1 MNEKA
6 LEDLIVNWLTNHN
19 QYELGD
25 ISQYDTHYALDT
37 GRLETFLKLTQ
48 PAEVEK
54 SGIFHSPVNR
64 RKFLERLRDEITKR
78 GVVDV
83 LRKGLKHQSNTFVLY
98 NPLPSA
104 LSAEGEERYALNK
117 FSVVR
122 QLRYDAQNPALALD
136 VAIFINGLPVIT
148 MELKNQITGQNTAHA
163 IAQYRTDRSPSNL
176 LFMPKRCAVHFA
188 ADDDTVQMCTK
199 LCGANS
205 WFLPFNKGFN
215 DGAGQPR
222 QPQRAENGLS
232 VGRNSYQTQP

>member
-6 LEDLIVNWLTNHN
+6 LEDLSVNWLTNHN

-25 ISQYDTHYALDT
+25 TNQYDTHYALDT

-98 NPLPSA
+98 NPLRP
-104 LSAEGEERYALNK
+104 
-117 FSVVR
+117 
-122 QLRYDAQNPALALD
+122 
-136 VAIFINGLPVIT
+136 
-148 MELKNQITGQNTAHA
+148 
-163 IAQYRTDRSPSNL
+163 
-176 LFMPKRCAVHFA
+176 
-188 ADDDTVQMCTK
+188 
-199 LCGANS
+199 
-205 WFLPFNKGFN
+205 LPFT
-215 DGAGQPR
+215 AG
-222 QPQRAENGLS
+222 
-232 VGRNSYQTQP
+232 

>member
-25 ISQYDTHYALDT
+25 TSQYDTHYALDT

-98 NPLPSA
+98 NPLAPPPPPPPR
-104 LSAEGEERYALNK
+104 AEGGAR
-117 FSVVR
+117 R
-122 QLRYDAQNPALALD
+122 
-136 VAIFINGLPVIT
+136 
-148 MELKNQITGQNTAHA
+148 KNTIEQV
-163 IAQYRTDRSPSNL
+163 L
-176 LFMPKRCAVHFA
+176 RCAAVA
-188 ADDDTVQMCTK
+188 LRCTK
-199 LCGANS
+199 PRAGIGCGH
-205 WFLPFNKGFN
+205 L
-215 DGAGQPR
+215 
-222 QPQRAENGLS
+222 
-232 VGRNSYQTQP
+232 Y